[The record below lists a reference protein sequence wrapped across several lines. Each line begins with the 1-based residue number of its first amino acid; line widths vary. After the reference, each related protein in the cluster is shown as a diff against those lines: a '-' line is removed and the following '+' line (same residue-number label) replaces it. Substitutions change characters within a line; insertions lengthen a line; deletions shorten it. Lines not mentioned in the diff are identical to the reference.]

1 MSVKLRLPFHWKG
14 RYEKRVMMR
23 IFESKK
29 SEVTGGWTEFDNGAL
44 RNLCCS
50 PNIIRVIKWR
60 GLVCAGR
67 VL

>member
-1 MSVKLRLPFHWKG
+1 
-14 RYEKRVMMR
+14 MR

-29 SEVTGGWTEFDNGAL
+29 SEVTGQNLIMGAL

-50 PNIIRVIKWR
+50 PNIIRVIKSK